1 MKKRTTT
8 LLAASLALGGA
19 ILGTNQL
26 FRMATVASEKTVVP
40 DDVYPDSVLF
50 ANQERFNRLPRETWT
65 ITSFDGLKL
74 KAWYVANQHSE
85 KTVILSHGWRITKA
99 RMATYGDLF
108 YSLGFNVL
116 VPDNRAH
123 GESGGK
129 FIGFGYLDRF
139 DYLQW
144 IDMVCQKD
152 KQQKIVLMGMSMG
165 ATTVL
170 SVSGEKLPN
179 NVKAVI
185 SDSAYTSAYDELRY
199 QAGHM
204 FHLPAFPVL
213 NVLNWMSGWR
223 AGFQYSQAD
232 ARPLIE
238 KSQLPTLFIHGLAD
252 DFVPTKMVYELI
264 KLHHGEHDVWLPKGA
279 GHVAAFEEYPQEYIE
294 RVAAFLKQHVL

>member
-1 MKKRTTT
+1 MT
-8 LLAASLALGGA
+8 
-19 ILGTNQL
+19 
-26 FRMATVASEKTVVP
+26 
-40 DDVYPDSVLF
+40 
-50 ANQERFNRLPRETWT
+50 
-65 ITSFDGLKL
+65 L

-99 RMATYGDLF
+99 RMATFGDLF
-108 YSLGFNVL
+108 YNLGFNVL
-116 VPDNRAH
+116 IPDNRAH

-152 KQQKIVLMGMSMG
+152 QRQKIVLMGMSMG
-165 ATTVL
+165 GTTVL

-185 SDSAYTSAYDELRY
+185 SDSAYTSAYDELKY

-232 ARPLIE
+232 ARPLIA

-264 KLHHGEHDVWLPKGA
+264 GQHQGEHVVWLPKGA
-279 GHVAAFEEYPQEYIE
+279 GHVAAFEEYPKEYIE
-294 RVAAFLKQHVL
+294 RVATFLNQHV